1 MISRKLILGVVLLFA
16 ARVTSAQTDTSI
28 VKFLNPAAVAAPHGY
43 THAIEVDLG
52 TCKMLIISG
61 QVALDPKGNLVGQGD
76 YEKQTEQIFTNIKN
90 IVESAGG
97 KMENVVKLSFFTRDI
112 SQIQKIRTVRD
123 RFINTKNPP
132 ASTLVEIS
140 KLFRDDVLIEI
151 EATAIIPKK

>member
-1 MISRKLILGVVLLFA
+1 MTTRKLILGLALLFA
-16 ARVTSAQTDTSI
+16 ARIASAQTDTSL
-28 VKFLNPAAVAAPHGY
+28 VKFMNPATVGTPHGY
-43 THAIEVDLG
+43 THAVEVDLG

-61 QVALDPKGNLVGQGD
+61 QVALDPKGNLVGPGD
-76 YEKQTEQIFTNIKN
+76 YEKQTEQVFTNIKN

-97 KMENVVKLSFFTRDI
+97 KMENVVKLGFFTRDI

-132 ASTLVEIS
+132 ASTLVEVS

>member
-1 MISRKLILGVVLLFA
+1 MKIIKLPAFLPLLFIA
-16 ARVTSAQTDTSI
+16 NIAFSQTDTSP
-28 VKFLNPAAVAAPHGY
+28 VKLYNPETVALPHGY
-43 THAIEVDLG
+43 SHVAMIDLG

-61 QVALDPKGNLVGQGD
+61 QVALDDKGTLVGPGD
-76 YEKQTEQIFTNIKN
+76 YEKQTEQVFTNIRH

-97 KMENVVKLSFFTRDI
+97 TMDNVVKLGYFVRDI
-112 SQIQKIRTVRD
+112 GQIQKIRTVRD
-123 RFINTKNPP
+123 RFVNTKTPP